1 MSVSCDGGDEPRSSE
16 DRITKKVRFKEENEF
31 VLLEGDM
38 VKSIVNR
45 SLTINFSYHIKKI
58 LFKEMEKTVVLK
70 LLGRSISYVAFH
82 NRISSL
88 WRPSKPFSLMDIENV
103 YFLAKFQITIDYDIV
118 LSQGPWIIYGQ
129 YLTVQTWTKDFSPM
143 QPYPL
148 VVMAWIRLSG
158 LPGYMYKRAILEA
171 AGGMINKVAKLDFQT
186 DKKVKERFVRM
197 AIYINLERPLVSRVL
212 VKGEIQK
219 VEFES
224 LPTIFFSC
232 SKNGHIKEMC
242 PSVVVN
248 LNRGKEDEQTA
259 TVSSNTRLGS
269 RFAALNW
276 EEDIEETEA
285 GSVEN
290 FQGKGLASGLENKIG
305 PVTKVGVST
314 GMETG
319 LGCSQGGPSSKV
331 IGKRPMQ
338 EFGPDHG
345 GSTHKSVT
353 FKENFDPN
361 KDDVSIATIKAYSGS
376 GKVGPKNKIIK
387 DG

>member
-1 MSVSCDGGDEPRSSE
+1 
-16 DRITKKVRFKEENEF
+16 
-31 VLLEGDM
+31 
-38 VKSIVNR
+38 
-45 SLTINFSYHIKKI
+45 
-58 LFKEMEKTVVLK
+58 MEKTVVLK

-186 DKKVKERFVRM
+186 DKVKERFVRM
-197 AIYINLERPLVSRVL
+197 AIYINLERPLVSQVL

-232 SKNGHIKEMC
+232 SKYGHIKEMC

-305 PVTKVGVST
+305 PVTRLGCLLEWKLDWAAHKVGHQARLLASDPCKNLDQT
-314 GMETG
+314 MEV
-319 LGCSQGGPSSKV
+319 QRINV
-331 IGKRPMQ
+331 WI
-338 EFGPDHG
+338 F
-345 GSTHKSVT
+345 
-353 FKENFDPN
+353 
-361 KDDVSIATIKAYSGS
+361 
-376 GKVGPKNKIIK
+376 
-387 DG
+387 